1 MKIATMFND
10 VVESLWKKPAT
21 QKYPFE
27 RVDAPQRL
35 RGKLTWDPEK
45 CTGCNLCSK
54 DCPAD
59 AIEIITIDKKAKRF
73 VMQYHLDRCTYCAQC
88 VESCRFSCIEMSD
101 EQWELAATNKV
112 PFEVS
117 YGREEDLAEAL
128 AKFALADSTEAS

>member
-1 MKIATMFND
+1 MKIATMLSD

-27 RVDAPQRL
+27 RVEAPQRL
-35 RGKLTWDPEK
+35 RGKLEWDPEK

-54 DCPAD
+54 DCPAE

-73 VMQYHLDRCTYCAQC
+73 VMQYHVDRCTYCAQC

-117 YGREEDLAEAL
+117 YGREEDLAEVL
-128 AKFALADSTEAS
+128 AKFTLTDTVEA

>member
-59 AIEIITIDKKAKRF
+59 AIEIITIDKKA
-73 VMQYHLDRCTYCAQC
+73 
-88 VESCRFSCIEMSD
+88 SS
-101 EQWELAATNKV
+101 
-112 PFEVS
+112 
-117 YGREEDLAEAL
+117 
-128 AKFALADSTEAS
+128 